1 MHNIRKS
8 RQVRGVFGRYF
19 KGRGK
24 ETTVLAKIYRVLV
37 QAVLFFGA
45 ETWVLT
51 EKMSQRLEGLHVIFL
66 RQVTRK
72 QAKRRRDGSWRQI
85 PTEEVLQGAGKQ
97 TLRIYVVR
105 RQATVAE
112 WVATRPIFIC
122 VCDRRGTKEGGD
134 YGCRGGG
141 RKQRRTS

>member
-1 MHNIRKS
+1 MEV
-8 RQVRGVFGRYF
+8 QVTWKTDGPVRRIMSSSSAKYQEVRAGEGGGFGRYF

-24 ETTVLAKIYRVLV
+24 ETTVLANIYRVLV

-72 QAKRRRDGSWRQI
+72 QAKRRRDGSWRQV
-85 PTEEVLQGAGKQ
+85 PTEEVL
-97 TLRIYVVR
+97 
-105 RQATVAE
+105 
-112 WVATRPIFIC
+112 
-122 VCDRRGTKEGGD
+122 
-134 YGCRGGG
+134 
-141 RKQRRTS
+141 